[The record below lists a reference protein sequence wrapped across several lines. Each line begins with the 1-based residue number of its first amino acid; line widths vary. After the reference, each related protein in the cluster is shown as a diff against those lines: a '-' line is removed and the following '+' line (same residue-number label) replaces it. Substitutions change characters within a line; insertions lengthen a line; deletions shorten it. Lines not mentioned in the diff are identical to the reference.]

1 MGGRLGTTVPIL
13 PTQLYPALPD
23 GVAFAREERE
33 KRRSDAENYNRR
45 HRVKALSA
53 LTAGERVW
61 VTDIKTSGTV
71 LQNHSTPRSY
81 LVDLPQG
88 VVGRNRSHLIPLHT
102 PVQQYFILLLK
113 QSAFIYFVLPY
124 RVQIGTDLSTKRQD
138 NPLRSDETKAVYP
151 LFSRNGR
158 CGIIAF

>member
-1 MGGRLGTTVPIL
+1 MGRRLRTTVPIL
-13 PTQLYPALPD
+13 PTQLDPALPE
-23 GVAFAREERE
+23 GVAFAMEERE
-33 KRRSDAENYNRR
+33 KRRSDAETYNRR

-61 VTDIKTSGTV
+61 VTDTSGTV

-124 RVQIGTDLSTKRQD
+124 RVQIGTDLSTKRQV

>member
-1 MGGRLGTTVPIL
+1 MGRRLRTTVPIL
-13 PTQLYPALPD
+13 PTQLDPALPD
-23 GVAFAREERE
+23 GVKERE

-45 HRVKALSA
+45 HRVNALSA

-61 VTDIKTSGTV
+61 VTDTKASGTV

-88 VVGRNRSHLIPLHT
+88 VVRRNRSHLIPLHT

-113 QSAFIYFVLPY
+113 QSAFINFVLPY
-124 RVQIGTDLSTKRQD
+124 RVQIGTDLSTKRQN

-151 LFSRNGR
+151 LFSRKGR
-158 CGIIAF
+158 CCIIAL

>member
-1 MGGRLGTTVPIL
+1 MGRRLHTTVPIL
-13 PTQLYPALPD
+13 PAQLDPALPD

-61 VTDIKTSGTV
+61 VTDTKTSGTV
-71 LQNHSTPRSY
+71 LQNHSTPRSC

-88 VVGRNRSHLIPLHT
+88 VVRRNRSHLIPLHT
-102 PVQQYFILLLK
+102 PTNDRGFPTQQIPETTPE
-113 QSAFIYFVLPY
+113 QAPVIPAVTTHVSP
-124 RVQIGTDLSTKRQD
+124 TET
-138 NPLRSDETKAVYP
+138 PTLRTRS
-151 LFSRNGR
+151 GR
-158 CGIIAF
+158 AIVAPGRLNL